1 MEARAKQVAK
11 WTLAGTVA
19 YWLAN
24 HAVRYL
30 RRYDFRG
37 RTALVT
43 GGSRGLGLLLAR
55 RLAAAGARVAIC
67 GTHADELERARA
79 ELARGGRDVLG
90 LTCDVTDRSAVE
102 RLVAAVRE
110 AWGPVDVLINNA
122 GVIQVG
128 PHEEMTLNDYQ
139 EAMNV
144 HYWGPL
150 YSTLAV
156 LPDMQRLRSGRII
169 NIASIGGIL
178 SVPHLLPYCA
188 SKFALVGL
196 SEGFRAALP
205 SDGIYVT
212 TVCPGLMRTGSTLH
226 AQFKGQNEA
235 EYAWFSVSA
244 SAPFLSMSAERAA
257 DQILRACRESRAHAV
272 LSLPAKAASLVH
284 GIAPGISGDTL
295 SWADRLLP
303 SSGGIGTER
312 ASGLESRPRWLPS
325 FLTRG
330 SDRAAARNNQLGG
343 GTRTS
348 ASKSSC
354 NPHEKTSRRIAPIRW
369 W

>member
-1 MEARAKQVAK
+1 
-11 WTLAGTVA
+11 
-19 YWLAN
+19 
-24 HAVRYL
+24 
-30 RRYDFRG
+30 
-37 RTALVT
+37 
-43 GGSRGLGLLLAR
+43 
-55 RLAAAGARVAIC
+55 
-67 GTHADELERARA
+67 
-79 ELARGGRDVLG
+79 
-90 LTCDVTDRSAVE
+90 
-102 RLVAAVRE
+102 
-110 AWGPVDVLINNA
+110 
-122 GVIQVG
+122 
-128 PHEEMTLNDYQ
+128 
-139 EAMNV
+139 
-144 HYWGPL
+144 
-150 YSTLAV
+150 
-156 LPDMQRLRSGRII
+156 
-169 NIASIGGIL
+169 
-178 SVPHLLPYCA
+178 
-188 SKFALVGL
+188 
-196 SEGFRAALP
+196 
-205 SDGIYVT
+205 
-212 TVCPGLMRTGSTLH
+212 MRTGSTLH

-244 SAPFLSMSAERAA
+244 ERAA
-257 DQILRACRESRAHAV
+257 DQILRACREGRAHAV

-284 GIAPGISGDTL
+284 GIAPGISADTL